1 MITIKSDKGNKYG
14 GAELKIE
21 KGTPY
26 TTILLGAEMLIEC
39 LVKEHTPNNDINWV
53 LDDIK
58 RIYERDNKEA
68 MNVNTTNKKE
78 MV

>member
-1 MITIKSDKGNKYG
+1 MITIKTNKENKYG
-14 GAELKIE
+14 GAEVKIA

-26 TTILLGAEMLIEC
+26 TTILLGVEMLIEC

-58 RIYERDNKEA
+58 RIYERDNKESE
-68 MNVNTTNKKE
+68 K
-78 MV
+78 